1 MLPSWWVAVLFTSP
15 HVKVAQVWSITRGP
29 TASRCRFEQVV
40 GTALGWTMNR
50 KYDFL
55 DNYMMMMWA
64 LAFLLGFPMLKT
76 GWVLYWIEAKR
87 VAASQVWMHLKAAWW
102 SVDDQNQ
109 PINCIS
115 DTTIGQHNN
124 GQGIIF
130 SRNLKSMY
138 LQARNYEPRYV
149 PYKQLYIYAATSN
162 FFWALNVHQTFPR
175 RWCRGDERRGL

>member
-87 VAASQVWMHLKAAWW
+87 VAASQVWMHLKAGWW
-102 SVDDQNQ
+102 SVDDQNP

-124 GQGIIF
+124 GDNF
-130 SRNLKSMY
+130 FKKSDIKMP
-138 LQARNYEPRYV
+138 LQARNYDSY
-149 PYKQLYIYAATSN
+149 
-162 FFWALNVHQTFPR
+162 
-175 RWCRGDERRGL
+175 